1 MSIGLFPGRNTHI
14 CYGYSYS
21 IGEKYW
27 LPKIGIPAQA
37 AAAAAAAAAAP
48 GLAWRFRDN
57 ALYIFT
63 DDLNITLKK

>member
-1 MSIGLFPGRNTHI
+1 MTALSIGSFHGRNTHI
-14 CYGYSYS
+14 CNGYCYS

-48 GLAWRFRDN
+48 GLAWRLRMMG
-57 ALYIFT
+57 YI
-63 DDLNITLKK
+63 